1 MEKQRTVLESS
12 TNTHA
17 TESKVKVVKEFVSMT
32 TMVIDVIGDS
42 MIVEHGHHRTVATE
56 PETKRVI
63 KITQQEFNPLTK
75 KLQNAFD

>member
-1 MEKQRTVLESS
+1 MEIKKTVLEKS

-17 TESKVKVVKEFVSMT
+17 TKSNIRVVKEMATMT
-32 TMVIDVIGDS
+32 TMVIDVLGTS

-63 KITQQEFNPLTK
+63 KITQQEYNPLTK